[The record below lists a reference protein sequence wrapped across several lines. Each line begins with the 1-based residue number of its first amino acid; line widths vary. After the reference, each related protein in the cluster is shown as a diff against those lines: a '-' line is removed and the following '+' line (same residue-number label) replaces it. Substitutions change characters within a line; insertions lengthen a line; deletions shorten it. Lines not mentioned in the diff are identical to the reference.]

1 MSSPWTE
8 RQGHVGDLQKK
19 SKEELSDILLRQEKL
34 LSNKRFIQS
43 LPDKGKKISDFVE
56 KVRQALAYHEEEERK
71 RGMLSS
77 VRAELQSKYQQA
89 LFQRQPGNNT
99 HAPRV
104 ELSETLQKAREGGIP
119 ATPVPDTVS
128 SNRVNGSVDAGA
140 STVVSMETMVAGDAG
155 VLATSDRTEEKD
167 LVEAFEKVT
176 LSGETLE
183 PGRLSNADSSDGVR
197 GNPFSHEQT
206 QKKPHYIEVLEKTEL
221 NPAPRKPKFKPNQL
235 AQKPDGSLSGSSS
248 PSRSPG
254 GTSQLSAEA
263 RRQRDRKHL
272 DDITAAK
279 LPLLHHSPAQLLSL
293 EESSALQREQ
303 ERKYEELQAKL
314 AAQKL
319 SKRLGVSMG
328 SYNPEGGQMGVYR
341 EVHDNASG
349 HSDED

>member
-1 MSSPWTE
+1 MSSSWTE

-19 SKEELSDILLRQEKL
+19 SKEELSDILVRQEKL

-56 KVRQALAYHEEEERK
+56 RVRQALAHHEEEEKK
-71 RGMLSS
+71 RGMLST
-77 VRAELQSKYQQA
+77 VRAELQSKYLQA
-89 LFQRQPGNNT
+89 LSQRQPGNNT
-99 HAPRV
+99 HTPRV
-104 ELSETLQKAREGGIP
+104 ELPETVQKVGEGGIP
-119 ATPVPDTVS
+119 ATRVPDSVT
-128 SNRVNGSVDAGA
+128 SNRVNGSVDSRA
-140 STVVSMETMVAGDAG
+140 STVVCMETTHAGDAG
-155 VLATSDRTEEKD
+155 VMATSERD

-183 PGRLSNADSSDGVR
+183 SGRSSKADSSDGVR
-197 GNPFSHEQT
+197 GHPFSREQT

-235 AQKPDGSLSGSSS
+235 GQKPDGSLSGSSS

-279 LPLLHHSPAQLLSL
+279 LPPLHHSPAQFLSL
-293 EESSALQREQ
+293 EESAALQREQ
-303 ERKYEELQAKL
+303 ARKYEELQAKL

-319 SKRLGVSMG
+319 SERLGVSMG
-328 SYNPEGGQMGVYR
+328 SYNPEGGQMVAYR